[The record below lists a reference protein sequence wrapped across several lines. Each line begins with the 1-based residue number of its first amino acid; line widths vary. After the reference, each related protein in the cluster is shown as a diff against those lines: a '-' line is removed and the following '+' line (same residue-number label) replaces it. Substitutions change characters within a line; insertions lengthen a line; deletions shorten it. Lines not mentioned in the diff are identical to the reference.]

1 METKKKQ
8 VAEGASEERAE
19 EEEPAGRLRRPGQ
32 IGGSAVGGGR
42 VRSKQLIWEEPGA
55 QGSSEGCPDAWVFSV
70 ASVTCTRWMLAW
82 EAAGW

>member
-19 EEEPAGRLRRPGQ
+19 EEEPVGRLRRPGQ
-32 IGGSAVGGGR
+32 IGSAVGGGR
-42 VRSKQLIWEEPGA
+42 VRGKQLIWEEPGT
-55 QGSSEGCPDAWVFSV
+55 QGSSEGCSDAWAFSG